1 MKQAL
6 LLIDL
11 QNDFC
16 PGGSLA
22 VPDGDKVI
30 AVANQA
36 MALCRREDIPV
47 LASLDWHPSNHGSF
61 AVNAGGRVGE
71 TGLLDGLPQV
81 WWPVHCVQ
89 DTLGAQLHPDLD
101 AEGILQRI
109 YKGRQAN
116 IDSYSAFYDNGHR
129 ARTDLHDYLQSLGV
143 HSLSIMGLATDYCVN
158 YTVLDA
164 LSMGY
169 AVDVIVDGCRGVDL
183 HPGDSA
189 EALAEMHRR
198 GAGLI
203 TLPEFAAGF

>member
-16 PGGSLA
+16 PGGALA
-22 VPDGDKVI
+22 VPEGDKVI
-30 AVANQA
+30 AVANRA
-36 MALCRREDIPV
+36 IAFCRREDIPV
-47 LASLDWHPSNHGSF
+47 VASLDWHPSNHGSF
-61 AVNAGGRVGE
+61 AVNSGGRVGE
-71 TGLLDGLPQV
+71 IGLLDGLSQV

-89 DTLGAQLHPDLD
+89 DTTGAQLHPELD
-101 AEGILQRI
+101 AEGIRRRI
-109 YKGRQAN
+109 YKGRQAG

-129 ARTDLHDYLQSLGV
+129 AQTELHAYLQAQGI

-164 LSMGY
+164 LSLGY
-169 AVDVIVDGCRGVDL
+169 AVDVILDGCRGVDL

-189 EALAEMHRR
+189 RVLEEMQRL

-203 TLPEFAAGF
+203 TLAEFTAGC

>member
-16 PGGSLA
+16 PGGALA

-30 AVANQA
+30 AVANRA
-36 MALCRREDIPV
+36 IAFCRREGIPV
-47 LASLDWHPSNHGSF
+47 VASLDWHPSNHGSF
-61 AVNAGGRVGE
+61 AANAGGRVGE

-89 DTLGAQLHPDLD
+89 DTTGAQLHPELD
-101 AEGILQRI
+101 AESIRRRI
-109 YKGRQAN
+109 YKGRQAD

-129 ARTDLHDYLQSLGV
+129 AQTELHAYLQAQGV
-143 HSLSIMGLATDYCVN
+143 HSLSIMGLATDYCVIH
-158 YTVLDA
+158 TVQDA
-164 LSMGY
+164 LSLGY
-169 AVDVIVDGCRGVDL
+169 AVDVIRDGCRGVDL

-189 EALAEMHRR
+189 RAMEEMQRR

-203 TLPEFAAGF
+203 SLAEFAAGC